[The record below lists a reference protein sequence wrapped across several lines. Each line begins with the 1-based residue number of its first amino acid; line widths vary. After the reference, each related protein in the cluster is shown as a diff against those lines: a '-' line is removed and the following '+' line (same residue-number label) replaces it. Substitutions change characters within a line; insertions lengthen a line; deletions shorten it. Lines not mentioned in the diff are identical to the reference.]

1 MPEKSNNALLW
12 AIGVLLIALGFV
24 YFSVTGGA
32 GASLKIGVLT
42 PLTGDEASYG
52 TAMQRAYDLAV
63 SEVNAAGGVN
73 GKKIELVY
81 EDSKCEGN
89 AAATAAQKLVEVDG
103 VEFILG
109 GTCSG
114 ETLAAA
120 PTTQQAHVLLLS
132 PSATSPDIT
141 QAGDLV
147 FRTYPSDDREAKL
160 VAAYAQSVNLQRA
173 AIISQTT
180 DFAQGVRAAFK
191 ASYSGTVVF
200 DEMFDSGETDFRALI
215 TKMRVSN
222 PQMVYVI
229 PQSPAAGELILQQ
242 LSESWMN
249 VAVFADNAMLDR
261 SAIAANPSLYE
272 EVVMAEVALPT
283 QGKAASLL
291 AAYEVMY
298 GRAPEFV
305 AFTASAY
312 DSVFLLAE
320 ALARAGADAQAVA
333 DYFNN
338 QVVDWPGALGT
349 FNFDENGDAEV
360 ELTLMQAIGGELVPL
375 AAQVEGILETAK

>member
-200 DEMFDSGETDFRALI
+200 DETFDSGETDFRALI